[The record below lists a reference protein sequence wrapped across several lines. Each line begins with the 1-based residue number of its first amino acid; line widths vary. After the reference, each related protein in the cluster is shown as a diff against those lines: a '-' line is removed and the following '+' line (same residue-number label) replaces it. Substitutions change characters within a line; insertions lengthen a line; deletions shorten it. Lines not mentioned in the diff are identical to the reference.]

1 MKWLLV
7 VTVCSV
13 TNMECGQ
20 ERPMGE
26 YNSYYD
32 CATAGYLNGM
42 TINQDFGQN
51 NVNRLKLTVQFD
63 CTKVESI

>member
-42 TINQDFGQN
+42 TINQEFCQSLIHG
-51 NVNRLKLTVQFD
+51 LSLTPIFF
-63 CTKVESI
+63 

>member
-20 ERPMGE
+20 ERPIAE
-26 YNSYYD
+26 YNSFYD
-32 CATAGYLNGM
+32 CATAGYLNAM
-42 TINQDFGQN
+42 QITRDFGKEN
-51 NVNRLKLTVQFD
+51 AERLRVIVQFD
-63 CTKVESI
+63 CVEGTNT

>member
-1 MKWLLV
+1 MKFLLV
-7 VTVCSV
+7 VTVCSWAK
-13 TNMECGQ
+13 MECG
-20 ERPMGE
+20 EDRNIGV
-26 YNSYYD
+26 YNNYYD

-42 TINQDFGQN
+42 TINQDFGQD